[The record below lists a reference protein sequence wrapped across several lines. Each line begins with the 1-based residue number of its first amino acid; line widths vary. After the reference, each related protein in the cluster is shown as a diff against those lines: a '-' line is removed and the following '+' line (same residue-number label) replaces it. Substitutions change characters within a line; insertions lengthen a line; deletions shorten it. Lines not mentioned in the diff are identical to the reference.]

1 MSNNFFKIKY
11 FPNADGSNSSTV
23 LNDSNTVFVHTY
35 VGDDLTGDGTRA
47 YPYRSVGKALL
58 KSGSYIVFRGVVNE
72 PFTIN
77 DGGKILLGDDINQM
91 IITSNYTNVISS
103 IWNLTIDTIPSMSGN
118 NYNNAKNRIIFTQ
131 LFTQSYYEPGFLYDL
146 FKVGRFPYYNG
157 GAGSATNCTFSIYGL
172 PASMTNPPTNRNN
185 IVYNTLDIT
194 VGSCYLKYNVFSTST
209 VFKSGGVTITSPSW
223 TNDSKTNVSLIKA
236 AYISQNSAWG
246 TGSFPTRPIDSIF
259 YVDSFGNET
268 CKIIKEIKNGGT
280 RPNIFNRYSGNTV
293 LDWTLNPDI
302 NNEALF
308 ASDTGGFV
316 GCFKPNMSVSSSGTT
331 TWSSIKNVN
340 TDGSD
345 DVTGTLLLNNS
356 DIISFAN
363 NPSVTTQIWNRMT
376 GTTVL
381 SLPTGV
387 LFNGIE
393 AMSTDG
399 SPFGYYIG
407 KHQELVDPVQLTT
420 GSTLVV
426 GNIYK
431 VCNSVHVTANGVTYN
446 GNNYAP
452 DYFFRCVY
460 GVTTFTLVT
469 PGSGTYLQKLN
480 STPLESIEIIPYSDL
495 TTVSST
501 YPKFS
506 CPLSG
511 DVKMLFYSASGA
523 SRYSKTIGTPVLFG
537 DLKSGNFLTDYPNVC
552 DKISYYDTW
561 GVTNADQEFL
571 TLVSNGYFTYSAP
584 LIKFLK
590 IEMNGHFN
598 AAYDY

>member
-1 MSNNFFKIKY
+1 MSNLFKIKY
-11 FPNADGSNSSTV
+11 YPNPDGSDSSTV
-23 LNDSNTVFVHTY
+23 LNDSNTAFVHTY
-35 VGDDLTGDGTRA
+35 VGDDITGDGTRSF
-47 YPYRSVGKALL
+47 PYRSIGKALL
-58 KSGSYIVFRGVVNE
+58 KGLTYIVFRGVINE
-72 PFTIN
+72 PFTGNRI
-77 DGGKILLGDDINQM
+77 IIGDDINQM
-91 IITSNYTNVISS
+91 IISSNYLPVFGVSGCANFTCDFIRHYS
-103 IWNLTIDTIPSMSGN
+103 TIGYGPYLYRINTDRIEYGD
-118 NYNNAKNRIIFTQ
+118 NYNI
-131 LFTQSYYEPGFLYDL
+131 LYLTYSL
-146 FKVGRFPYYNG
+146 FKNTSVFYE
-157 GAGSATNCTFSIYGL
+157 SASGFNCMNSTLMNINAVTANAHTYK
-172 PASMTNPPTNRNN
+172 NN
-185 IVYNTLDIT
+185 IVTTNVECSNTNGKVIRYT
-194 VGSCYLKYNVFSTST
+194 VFPSSCIFKYNGSA
-209 VFKSGGVTITSPSW
+209 ITTPSW
-223 TNDSKTNVSLIKA
+223 VNDSASNMGLLKTALLAKGM
-236 AYISQNSAWG
+236 SQIN
-246 TGSFPTRPIDSIF
+246 IDSVF
-259 YVDSFGNET
+259 PKDSFGNET

-280 RPNIFNRYSGNTV
+280 RPNIFNRYSGDTV
-293 LDWTLNPDI
+293 LDWTLNPNI

-316 GCFKPNMSVSSSGTT
+316 GCFKPNMSISSTGST
-331 TWSSIKNVN
+331 TWTSIKNVN
-340 TDGSD
+340 VDGSD
-345 DVTGTLLLNNS
+345 DVVSGTLLLNNS

-363 NPSVTTQIWNRMT
+363 NPSVTTQIWNRMS

-387 LFNGIE
+387 LFNGVE
-393 AMSTDG
+393 TMSTDG

-407 KHQELVDPVQLTT
+407 KHQELVDSTQLMT
-420 GSTLVV
+420 GSTLTV

-431 VCNSVHVTANGVTYN
+431 VCNSVHVTSNGVTYN

-452 DYFFRCVY
+452 DYFFKCVS
-460 GVTTFTLVT
+460 GATTFSLVT
-469 PGSGTYLQKLN
+469 VGSGTYLQKLN

-537 DLKSGNFLTDYPNVC
+537 DLKSGNFLTDFPNVC
-552 DKISYYDTW
+552 DKISYYNTW
-561 GVTNADQEFL
+561 GITNADQEFL
-571 TLVSNGYFTYSAP
+571 TLMSNGYFTYSTP